1 MQEEGKGS
9 LDQQNLLSLVEKR
22 DIKEQEGRQ
31 RLVDELLRNLV
42 ESDKELEAAGRRAA
56 KRASKLQGRQN
67 QASFETREKIASNLQ
82 RNHTPHH
89 SARHSSHS
97 QSRGFG
103 QGSTPNQIHK
113 EKLYS
118 KDKVS
123 PKRVA
128 DSLSHERV
136 RDKYE
141 PLKNWIH
148 RDHDEGYAK
157 SHPKSFAV
165 RHVPDVPA
173 KHTKNR

>member
-1 MQEEGKGS
+1 MPQREPASCKGVRTRHHLKLVKKLRLTCS
-9 LDQQNLLSLVEKR
+9 EITAPIILLVTVATVRVVASV
-22 DIKEQEGRQ
+22 
-31 RLVDELLRNLV
+31 RL
-42 ESDKELEAAGRRAA
+42 
-56 KRASKLQGRQN
+56 
-67 QASFETREKIASNLQ
+67 
-82 RNHTPHH
+82 
-89 SARHSSHS
+89 
-97 QSRGFG
+97 
-103 QGSTPNQIHK
+103 STPNQIHK

-128 DSLSHERV
+128 DSFSHERV

-165 RHVPDVPA
+165 RHVPDLPTNTL
-173 KHTKNR
+173 KTDENKR